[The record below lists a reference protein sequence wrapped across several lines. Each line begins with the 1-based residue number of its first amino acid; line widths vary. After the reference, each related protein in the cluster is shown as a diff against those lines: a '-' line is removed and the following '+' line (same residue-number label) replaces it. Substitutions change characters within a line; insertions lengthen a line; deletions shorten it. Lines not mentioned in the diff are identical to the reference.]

1 MPLVMI
7 KSDARAR
14 EKPCIRCG
22 YSLRKIDSTHCPEC
36 GLSVWMSLNQN
47 DSLEWSSAAWLR
59 RMVRGLWLMAGAQV
73 AAIGAYALYLME
85 VVPRIQYE
93 HQRDQAQMA
102 AAMSGDPAVYAA
114 AMSAIGRPPLP
125 NFVFQRTAIILAAAY
140 LVLYHIGLLLLVW
153 NEKRY
158 PDRLA
163 TLRGFAWI
171 ICGAA
176 GLMSLA
182 MAVWAVSPDTF
193 WIIGV
198 GLKIVVLTGGIVT
211 WAFLRRLA
219 RRIPNSTLSK
229 ICAWLMFVP
238 AISFLKVFP
247 FFSFFLISYLWWLI
261 DFLPLVYI
269 PLSAVLL
276 IWFSILFSKA
286 AISAEK
292 SWASETAIT
301 R

>member
-1 MPLVMI
+1 MPLVII

-47 DSLEWSSAAWLR
+47 DSLEWSSAAWLC
-59 RMVRGLWLMAGAQV
+59 RMVRGLWLMSGAQV
-73 AAIGAYALYLME
+73 AAMGAYALYLME
-85 VVPRIQYE
+85 VVPMMQYR
-93 HQRDQAQMA
+93 HQVEQARMA

-125 NFVFQRTAIILAAAY
+125 NYVFERTAIILAAAY

-163 TLRGFAWI
+163 SLRSFAWI

-176 GLMSLA
+176 ALMSLA

-198 GLKIVVLTGGIVT
+198 GLKIVVLAGGIVT

-219 RRIPNSTLSK
+219 KRIPNATLSK
-229 ICAWLMFVP
+229 ICAWLMLVP

-247 FFSFFLISYLWWLI
+247 FVSFFLISYLWWLI
-261 DFLPLVYI
+261 DFLPLIYI
-269 PLSAVLL
+269 PLSAFLL

>member
-36 GLSVWMSLNQN
+36 GLSVWLSLNQN

-59 RMVRGLWLMAGAQV
+59 RMVRGLWLMAGAQIMAIAAYGLV
-73 AAIGAYALYLME
+73 MMEKVPEMQYRQRQEQAMMSLSEDPAKAAAAMAAIGSG
-85 VVPRIQYE
+85 PR
-93 HQRDQAQMA
+93 
-102 AAMSGDPAVYAA
+102 
-114 AMSAIGRPPLP
+114 P
-125 NFVFQRTAIILAAAY
+125 NYVFERTAIILGAGY
-140 LVLYHIGLLLLVW
+140 LVLYHAGMLLLVW

-163 TLRGFAWI
+163 HIRTFAWI
-171 ICGAA
+171 VCGAA

-182 MAVWAVSPDTF
+182 MTVWAVSPDTF
-193 WIIGV
+193 WIVGY
-198 GLKIVVLTGGIVT
+198 GLKIVVLASGIVT
-211 WAFLRRLA
+211 WAYLRRLA
-219 RRIPNSTLSK
+219 KRVPNSTLAK
-229 ICAWLMFVP
+229 TCGWLMLVP
-238 AISFLKVFP
+238 VISFIKVLP
-247 FFSFFLISYLWWLI
+247 FFSIFLIGYAWSLLEFVPMI
-261 DFLPLVYI
+261 YI

-276 IWFSILFSKA
+276 VWFSILFNKA
-286 AISAEK
+286 AVSADH

>member
-36 GLSVWMSLNQN
+36 GLSVWLSLNQN
-47 DSLEWSSAAWLR
+47 DSLEWSSASWLR

-73 AAIGAYALYLME
+73 LAMAAYGLVLMQK
-85 VVPRIQYE
+85 VPEMQY
-93 HQRDQAQMA
+93 HQRQEQAAESLEMTD
-102 AAMSGDPAVYAA
+102 DPAKVAA
-114 AMSAIGRPPLP
+114 TMATLGPPPLP
-125 NFVFQRTAIILAAAY
+125 NYVFQRTAIILGAGY
-140 LVLYHIGLLLLVW
+140 LLLYHAGMLLLVW

-163 TLRGFAWI
+163 HIRTFAWI
-171 ICGAA
+171 VCGAA
-176 GLMSLA
+176 GFMSLA

-193 WIIGV
+193 WIVGV
-198 GLKIVVLTGGIVT
+198 GLKLVVLTSGIVT
-211 WAFLRRLA
+211 WAYLRRLA
-219 RRIPNSTLSK
+219 KRVPNSTLAK
-229 ICAWLMFVP
+229 TCGWLMLVP

-247 FFSFFLISYLWWLI
+247 FFSFFLIGFLWSLI
-261 DFLPLVYI
+261 EFVPLIYV

-276 IWFSILFSKA
+276 VWFSILFNKA
-286 AISAEK
+286 AVSADH